1 MIILIYNFIF
11 PIRLVIFPQ
20 FAFLLYFLLLA
31 QAIFNRSTFM
41 IFTKT
46 SYFVPTM
53 FMVAILLLLS
63 THSILYNHSSDYQG
77 MIMVVKYLFAI
88 ASALIITLFIISNYQ
103 YNSLL
108 VFIKIIV
115 LSTLLVAVVCISEFF
130 FPEVKMFLAD
140 IIYDPPGHTEYAT
153 SFRVKGL
160 ASSGGS
166 SLSVGLATGTI
177 LSYFLISKTNG
188 IKSLFWI
195 FSTFIISLSTLF
207 VGRTGI
213 FLILAFF
220 LLQFI
225 KSISLRSIVKI
236 LFISLVLFQF
246 TKILNNEQINI
257 IYSYSLEPIKNYI
270 EYGTI
275 STKSTDALSTMFYLP
290 DIEHLFFGAGF
301 WRYKNIN
308 GLWCFW
314 IYYILLLSNI
324 YILFSL

>member
-1 MIILIYNFIF
+1 
-11 PIRLVIFPQ
+11 
-20 FAFLLYFLLLA
+20 
-31 QAIFNRSTFM
+31 
-41 IFTKT
+41 
-46 SYFVPTM
+46 
-53 FMVAILLLLS
+53 
-63 THSILYNHSSDYQG
+63 
-77 MIMVVKYLFAI
+77 MVVKYLFAI
-88 ASALIITLFIISNYQ
+88 ASALIITLFIISSYQ

-130 FPEVKMFLAD
+130 FPEVKMFLAE

-290 DIEHLFFGAGF
+290 DIEHLLFGAGF
-301 WRYKNIN
+301 WRYPTHGYLLSDVGYMKMLMAFGAFGFIIFYCYQIYVSYSAYKYFKKFKNNKLDFAFLFSFLFLIEIKEEYFMQN
-308 GLWCFW
+308 YSFK
-314 IYYILLLSNI
+314 IIILLITYSFVDKVINANNNSRYTI
-324 YILFSL
+324 TQ